1 MPHSPRVG
9 GMSRRFGGGTESSCS
24 WAASGWVAPGMT
36 GPRPTWTSGAVRW
49 SWVADREAG
58 SRGSLLTSS
67 CTPPRSTSPT
77 SRAWRHGRPGM
88 PDHTA
93 PPVIAQWLAT
103 ALGGDAPQDARRLG
117 WGFSNETWDVTT
129 VHARRLAVTRFAHPA
144 RAAPTARLM
153 AAVAPRLAAVG
164 VPVPQLVSVDGAGSG
179 ILTTT
184 FIEGATG
191 ASLLGAAGGPV
202 LVGRVMGALWRQLR
216 MVDAEGLPLATTPAA
231 PGVLAASAEATL
243 ARLAASLAG
252 LDVRRLSDSIRTVPA
267 LLKGRPSGFVHGD
280 FVPANVLVREGAVV
294 ALLDFEAAR
303 LGDPLFDAAWFR
315 WIVGYHHP

>member
-1 MPHSPRVG
+1 
-9 GMSRRFGGGTESSCS
+9 
-24 WAASGWVAPGMT
+24 
-36 GPRPTWTSGAVRW
+36 
-49 SWVADREAG
+49 
-58 SRGSLLTSS
+58 
-67 CTPPRSTSPT
+67 
-77 SRAWRHGRPGM
+77 M

-129 VHARRLAVTRFAHPA
+129 VHGRRLAVTRFAHPA

-202 LVGRVMGALWRQLR
+202 LVGRVMGTLWRQLR
-216 MVDAEGLPLATTPAA
+216 IVDAEGLPLATTPAA

-243 ARLAASLAG
+243 ARLAASLPG

-303 LGDPLFDAAWFR
+303 PGDPLFDAAWFR
-315 WIVGYHHP
+315 WIVGYHHPEAAAAAWDAFRAAAEIDPTDPVVRELLRILPVVELLERLDATTAERETEHWLAMLRRTGPTETSFPSGGERKYGPTGSDPV